1 MTSETSSTD
10 GSTLTARDVLASP
23 AVLAFLLSQF
33 VVTTG
38 VMLQAAALG
47 KHVYDITGDE
57 INIGWLGLAEFLPAA
72 VLVLVTGTVADRFN
86 RKYVGMLALAGE
98 AVSAL
103 ALLLYARTEP
113 TSAAPMFVIAVVFGA
128 SRAFAAPSIRSIV
141 PMIAPEGGLSR
152 VVALYSATWTSA
164 AIIGPAVS
172 GFLYSVD
179 PSVAYGGAMSLMI
192 VGIAAL
198 SRVQ

>member
-72 VLVLVTGTVADRFN
+72 VLVLVTGTVAD
-86 RKYVGMLALAGE
+86 
-98 AVSAL
+98 
-103 ALLLYARTEP
+103 LLQPKVRGNAR
-113 TSAAPMFVIAVVFGA
+113 A
-128 SRAFAAPSIRSIV
+128 RRRS
-141 PMIAPEGGLSR
+141 G
-152 VVALYSATWTSA
+152 
-164 AIIGPAVS
+164 
-172 GFLYSVD
+172 
-179 PSVAYGGAMSLMI
+179 
-192 VGIAAL
+192 
-198 SRVQ
+198 